1 MSLFLSIDNL
11 QELLGEKRKIL
22 VTGGAGFIGS
32 ALIRRLLSKSDAKI
46 FNIDK
51 LSYASDLR
59 SIQQLSNSISN
70 FDQRYEFIHLDLCDF
85 EKTSNVIDYCKPDLI
100 FHLAAES
107 HVDNSIKSPNEFIKS
122 NIICN
127 LPQ

>member
-1 MSLFLSIDNL
+1 MSLFLSRDNL

-51 LSYASDLR
+51 Y
-59 SIQQLSNSISN
+59 SNI
-70 FDQRYEFIHLDLCDF
+70 
-85 EKTSNVIDYCKPDLI
+85 VIPGILLFLLK
-100 FHLAAES
+100 
-107 HVDNSIKSPNEFIKS
+107 IKS
-122 NIICN
+122 NNDKLISQLLLFN
-127 LPQ
+127 LSKKNKFGSKVLILSVV